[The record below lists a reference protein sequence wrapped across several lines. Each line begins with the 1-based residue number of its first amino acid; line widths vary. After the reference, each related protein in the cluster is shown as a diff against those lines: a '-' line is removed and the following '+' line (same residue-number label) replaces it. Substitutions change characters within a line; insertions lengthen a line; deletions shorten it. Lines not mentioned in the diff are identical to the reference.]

1 MNRPNS
7 LQKMD
12 CAPLIGLFSL
22 VLVLEFNTPIEYVF
36 GYLYTGPILLA
47 NARLGRL
54 ATGRTTLLAVFF
66 TLANLWIPEIKSLE
80 PSAIANRAIA
90 VLSLV
95 VTGFLAER
103 IRRDREALARQQA
116 ETKAREQII
125 DMQEDFASTL
135 THDLKTPLLGAIET
149 LKAFQE
155 ENFGAVSDLQQKV
168 LATMSRSHQNS
179 LQLVET
185 LLDVYRNDRSGL
197 SLKVIPLDLADL
209 VEESLV
215 SLASLARRYQVYLS
229 LDYATSA
236 FHQNLPIVGDPL
248 QLQRVLTNL
257 LINAINHSR
266 RDSRI
271 QIELE
276 AGTSFHTV
284 KIIDNGA
291 GITTT
296 ELPRLFERFYQ
307 SHSDRQARGTGLGL
321 YLARQIIE
329 AHGGTIQA
337 ENRESPRGAIF
348 SFRLPAHPRES

>member
-47 NARLGRL
+47 NARLGRQ
-54 ATGRTTLLAVFF
+54 ATAITTFLAVVF
-66 TLANLWIPEIKSLE
+66 TLANLWIPAIKPLE
-80 PSAIANRAIA
+80 TSAIANRAIA

-103 IRRDREALARQQA
+103 TRSDREALARQQA

-155 ENFGAVSDLQQKV
+155 EKFGTVTDQQQKV
-168 LATMSRSHQNS
+168 LATIGRSHQNS

-197 SLKVIPLDLADL
+197 SLSIVPLDLADL
-209 VEESLV
+209 VEESIASLD
-215 SLASLARRYQVYLS
+215 SLATRYQVYFC
-229 LDYATSA
+229 LDYTISA
-236 FHQNLPIVGDPL
+236 FAQNLPIVGDPL
-248 QLQRVLTNL
+248 QLQRVLINL
-257 LINAINHSR
+257 LSNAIYHSR
-266 RDSRI
+266 RNSRI
-271 QIELE
+271 QVELE